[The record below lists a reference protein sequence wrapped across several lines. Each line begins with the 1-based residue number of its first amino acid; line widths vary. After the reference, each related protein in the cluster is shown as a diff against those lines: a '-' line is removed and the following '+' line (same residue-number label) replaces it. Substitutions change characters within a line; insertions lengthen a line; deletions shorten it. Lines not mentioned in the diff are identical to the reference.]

1 MCRKKPETG
10 LSMENTSV
18 NVVVRGAV
26 EAKVYVIFKI
36 VYIEIK

>member
-1 MCRKKPETG
+1 
-10 LSMENTSV
+10 MENTSV